1 MAIRRRP
8 FSVLVAT
15 DGSQPARAAVAAAA
29 AFPWPRGTRASGVVA
44 RQGFTAPAMVA
55 EWPVQV
61 RTALERGL
69 EQIRRA
75 AGAQL
80 ARRWPGAEVAIVD
93 GPPAETILRTARRQ
107 RASAIVVGSQG
118 LGLLGR
124 LFLGSVSR
132 AVVRGARC
140 PVLVVK
146 GRRPPGRRG
155 VLGVDGSPYARQ
167 AVELLA
173 RLAPKPGSHLT
184 VVRVVEPVRL
194 PSLGP
199 APAAVRAAV
208 QAQADAQHTEA
219 LAAARREVETAARQL
234 GRAGWRT
241 RALVR
246 VGAPVAELLDAVRD
260 SRADLVA
267 VGARGVGAVERLV
280 LGSVAEGVLGRAPVT
295 VLVVKEGR

>member
-1 MAIRRRP
+1 MA
-8 FSVLVAT
+8 
-15 DGSQPARAAVAAAA
+15 
-29 AFPWPRGTRASGVVA
+29 
-44 RQGFTAPAMVA
+44 A

-61 RTALERGL
+61 WTALERGL
-69 EQIRRA
+69 EKSRGEA
-75 AGAQL
+75 EAQL
-80 ARRWPGAEVAIVD
+80 ARRWPGAEVALVD
-93 GPPAETILRTARRQ
+93 GPPAEAILRAARRH
-107 RASAIVVGSQG
+107 RADAIVVGSQG

-124 LFLGSVSR
+124 LFLGSVSW

-146 GRRPPGRRG
+146 GRRPPGHRV
-155 VLGVDGSPYARQ
+155 VLGVDGSRHARQ

-173 RLAPKPGSHLT
+173 RLAPKRGSHLT

-208 QAQADAQHTEA
+208 QAQADALHAEA
-219 LAAARREVETAARQL
+219 LAAARREVETAARRL

-241 RALVR
+241 RELVR
-246 VGAPVAELLDAVRD
+246 VGSPVTELLDAARE

-267 VGARGVGAVERLV
+267 VGARGVGGVERLV
-280 LGSVAEGVLGRAPVT
+280 LGSVAEGVLGRTPVT
-295 VLVVKEGR
+295 VLVVREGR